1 MDNSAGVWKHQYVTA
16 NNIRLHCVTQGSGDL
31 VVLLHGLPE
40 FWYSWRHQIPV
51 LARQFTVVVP
61 DLRGFNDSDKPAGG
75 YEIDSLVADLRGL
88 IESLGF
94 SKAHVVGH
102 DWGGSIA
109 WQFAR
114 QFPQMLDRLAV
125 LSLPCPQTPLA
136 MLGSGWD
143 RLRRSGSLLA
153 LPWLGRSE
161 DSIQA
166 NLQTWVVQFFREQS
180 VRQAAFSAEDT
191 QLYQAALTKP
201 GVIAALFE
209 HYRQCLSP
217 QVLLSGVWERSKS
230 PNTPTLVLLG
240 DEDASVDRSL
250 WQNLTRSL
258 RAPLTLKTIARCG
271 HWIQQEAPQTVNR
284 ELLDFLMSP
293 SKIAPA
299 LDFDTSL

>member
-1 MDNSAGVWKHQYVTA
+1 MESTAGVWKHQYVTA

-61 DLRGFNDSDKPAGG
+61 DLRGFNDSEKPESG
-75 YEIDSLVADLRGL
+75 YDLDSLVADLRGL
-88 IESLGF
+88 IASLGYE
-94 SKAHVVGH
+94 KAHVVGH

-109 WQFAR
+109 WRFAR
-114 QFPQMLDRLAV
+114 EFPQMLDRLAV

-136 MLGSGWD
+136 MLGGGLE

-153 LPWLGRSE
+153 VQWLGRSE
-161 DSIQA
+161 DRERMG
-166 NLQTWVVQFFREQS
+166 LQDAIAQFFREQS
-180 VRQAAFSAEDT
+180 VRQAAFSAEDA

-201 GVIAALFE
+201 GALAALFE

-217 QVLLSGVWERSKS
+217 QVLLGNLWDRSKS
-230 PNTPTLVLLG
+230 PGADIPTLVLLG
-240 DEDASVDRSL
+240 DQDASVDRSL

-271 HWIQQEAPQTVNR
+271 HWVQQEAPQTVNR
-284 ELLDFLMSP
+284 ELLDFLTGSH
-293 SKIAPA
+293 SSGRA
-299 LDFDTSL
+299 